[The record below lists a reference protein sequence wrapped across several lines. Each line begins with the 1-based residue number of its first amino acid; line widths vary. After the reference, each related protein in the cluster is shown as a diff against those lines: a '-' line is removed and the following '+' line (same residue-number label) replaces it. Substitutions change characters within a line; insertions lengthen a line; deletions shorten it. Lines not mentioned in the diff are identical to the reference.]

1 MNQETIRRILLD
13 VREHQPLIHCITN
26 PISINQCANA
36 ILAVGGRPI
45 MAEHPME
52 VAEITC
58 TAKALMLNL
67 GNITDAR
74 MESIRIGAK
83 TATENGIPILL
94 DAVGVACSQL
104 RRAYIHELLSKVT
117 PTVIKGNYSEIHAL
131 YQDSY
136 RSSGVDAE
144 DLDISA
150 VSNAAV
156 ALARERNTIILASG
170 KVDIVT
176 DGKQMIHIHNGT
188 PQLSTITGTGCM
200 LGALC
205 ATYLS
210 AIPQLD
216 AAITAGAV
224 LGLSGEMARTD
235 RGSGTFFVNL
245 MDALSTLTAENIS
258 KNIKMEEISLENI

>member
-36 ILAVGGRPI
+36 ILAVGSRPI
-45 MAEHPME
+45 MAEHPKE
-52 VAEITC
+52 VAEITR
-58 TAKALMLNL
+58 TAKALMVNL
-67 GNITDAR
+67 GNITDTR
-74 MESIRIGAK
+74 MKSIRISAK
-83 TATENGIPILL
+83 TATENRISILL
-94 DAVGVACSQL
+94 DAVGIACSQL
-104 RRAYIHELLSKVT
+104 RRDYIHELLSKVT

-136 RSSGVDAE
+136 RSFGVDAE
-144 DLDISA
+144 DLDLSA

-156 ALARERNTIILASG
+156 VLARERNIIILASG

-176 DGKQMIHIHNGT
+176 DGKRLFHIRNGT

-210 AIPQLD
+210 ANTELD
-216 AAITAGAV
+216 SVITACAL
-224 LGLSGEMARTD
+224 LGIAGEKAQTTC
-235 RGSGTFFVNL
+235 GSGTFFVNL
-245 MDALSTLTAENIS
+245 MDALSTLTAEDIYTNI
-258 KNIKMEEISLENI
+258 NLEDISLENI